1 MEREII
7 CWLKSNFPAR
17 QPLLVGIGD
26 DAAVLEI
33 GSSRLVVTTDAIVDG
48 VHFESAD
55 HSWQRIGHK
64 SVAVNLSDLAAMG
77 ATPLAIVIAL
87 VLPIGTTI
95 EQVRQ
100 LYAGISAL
108 CERWQVSIAGGD
120 TNFSTGPLTIS
131 ATAMGVLRA
140 DQQPWLCRGAQVG
153 DAILVSGSF
162 GGSILTKHLDFE
174 PRCDLARDIGN
185 RFAVHAATDVSDGLL
200 FNLGVIFRASDCG
213 ADLELSAI
221 PVSAD
226 AYQLARQSPNNK
238 SALDHAL
245 YDGEDFELI
254 VVTGREQS
262 ALMLADPKLTKQLTR
277 IGTVTKDLGIRGLG
291 PDGTVKTLELHGYF
305 HGPSSDKS

>member
-7 CWLKSNFPAR
+7 TWLKSIFPG
-17 QPLLVGIGD
+17 QPPLLVGIGD

-33 GSSRLVVTTDAIVDG
+33 GFSRLVVTTDAIVDG
-48 VHFESAD
+48 VHFETAD

-100 LYAGISAL
+100 LYVGISEI

-140 DQQPWLCRGAQVG
+140 DQQPWLCCGAQVG

-200 FNLGVIFRASDCG
+200 FNLGVILRASDCG
-213 ADLELSAI
+213 ADLDLSAI
-221 PVSAD
+221 PISA
-226 AYQLARQSPNNK
+226 AAHQLASAAADHQ
-238 SALDHAL
+238 SALWHAL

-254 VVTGREQS
+254 LVVDREQ
-262 ALMLADPKLTKQLTR
+262 ANVIMADPRLANQLTR
-277 IGTVTKDLGIRGLG
+277 IGTVTESLGIRGRELKG
-291 PDGTVKTLELHGYF
+291 NVKVLDDHGF
-305 HGPSSDKS
+305 THGQTDNLS